1 MVVAGCWLALIDVD
15 CSKRQPLLTITHR
28 PTTTFFIPRR
38 FILKSLTKLILTLM
52 LSASLLATQSCAFFT
67 KSEFT
72 EISAEELTAL
82 VDTFP
87 DAQKRQIAQTKAIRD
102 QIIGNFK
109 TPFALAQAAEAEG
122 LQKTEEFKQQMA
134 LATTQLVA
142 TEYTKRN
149 PDMNI
154 TKEDRD
160 AYYNAHKSQFDTDF
174 ALITR
179 NAKQMPSESDKEAM
193 RDQWAEL
200 NIRAE
205 KGKQAG
211 IEKETGVKVQLKL
224 RKASALADAYTRKLE
239 EQFKLTPEEKKR
251 YVTEHPEAD
260 IDKIKEKADS
270 LLARVKKGEEF
281 EKIAKEFNEDDTAAN
296 GGELPWFSKD
306 GKMEG
311 GATVDESFAQA
322 AFALEKGQF
331 TNEVIKT
338 QYGFHIIKVDDKRMT
353 KPAAAPTPAASPAA
367 DGANGQPAASP
378 TPQEPQEQVHTR
390 HIYLSTA
397 AADRFEQEEVEKKIK
412 RAMEDA
418 TLKYPVKVPADF
430 AVNVGGYDPS
440 RVPGLGGGQGGTM
453 KGIDPNANK

>member
-1 MVVAGCWLALIDVD
+1 M
-15 CSKRQPLLTITHR
+15 
-28 PTTTFFIPRR
+28 
-38 FILKSLTKLILTLM
+38 KSFTKLILTLILVTG
-52 LSASLLATQSCAFFT
+52 LSFTQSCAFFT

-72 EISAEELTAL
+72 EITAQELTAL

-87 DAQKRQIAQTKAIRD
+87 DAQKRQIAQTKAVRD
-102 QIIGNFK
+102 QIINNFK

-122 LQKTEEFKQQMA
+122 LQKTDDFKQQIA

-149 PDMNI
+149 PDVTV
-154 TKEDRD
+154 TKEERD

-174 ALITR
+174 ALITK
-179 NAKQMPSESDKEAM
+179 NARQMPSESDKEAM

-205 KGKQAG
+205 KGRQAG
-211 IEKETGVKVQLKL
+211 IEKELGVQVQIKL
-224 RKASALADAYTRKLE
+224 RKASALADAYTKSLE
-239 EQFKLTPEEKKR
+239 EKFKLTPEEKKR
-251 YVTEHPEAD
+251 YIAEHPEAD
-260 IDKIKEKADS
+260 IEKIKEKADA
-270 LLARVKKGEEF
+270 LLARLKKGEDF
-281 EKIAKEFNEDDTAAN
+281 EKIAKEFNEDDTRAN

-306 GKMEG
+306 GKMDG
-311 GATVDESFAQA
+311 GATVDENFAQA

-331 TNEVIKT
+331 SNEVIKT
-338 QYGFHIIKVDDKRMT
+338 QYGFHIIKVDDKR
-353 KPAAAPTPAASPAA
+353 KVDPAAAPKPAASPAA

-378 TPQEPQEQVHTR
+378 TPQEPQEQVRTR

-397 AADRFEQEEVEKKIK
+397 VADRFEQEEIEKKIK

-430 AVNVGGYDPS
+430 AVNVSGFDPN
-440 RVPGLGGGQGGTM
+440 RIPGLGGGQGGTM

>member
-1 MVVAGCWLALIDVD
+1 M
-15 CSKRQPLLTITHR
+15 
-28 PTTTFFIPRR
+28 
-38 FILKSLTKLILTLM
+38 KSFTKLILTLM
-52 LSASLLATQSCAFFT
+52 LVTSLLFTQSCAFFT
-67 KSEFT
+67 KSDFT
-72 EISAEELTAL
+72 EITAQELTAL

-102 QIIGNFK
+102 QIINNFK
-109 TPFALAQAAEAEG
+109 TPFALAQAAESEG
-122 LQKTEEFKQQMA
+122 LQKTDDFKQQIA

-149 PDMNI
+149 PDVTV
-154 TKEDRD
+154 TKEERD

-174 ALITR
+174 ALITK

-205 KGKQAG
+205 KGRQAG
-211 IEKETGVKVQLKL
+211 IEKELGVQVQIKL
-224 RKASALADAYTRKLE
+224 RKASALADAYTKSLE
-239 EQFKLTPEEKKR
+239 EKFKLTPEEKKR
-251 YVTEHPEAD
+251 YIAEHPEAD
-260 IDKIKEKADS
+260 IEKIKEKADA
-270 LLARVKKGEEF
+270 LLARLKKGEDF
-281 EKIAKEFNEDDTAAN
+281 EKMAKEFNEDDTRAN

-306 GKMEG
+306 GKMDG
-311 GATVDESFAQA
+311 GATVDENFAQA

-331 TNEVIKT
+331 SNEVIKT
-338 QYGFHIIKVDDKRMT
+338 QYGFHIIKVDDKR
-353 KPAAAPTPAASPAA
+353 KVDPAAAPKPAASPAA

-378 TPQEPQEQVHTR
+378 TPQEPQEQVRTR

-397 AADRFEQEEVEKKIK
+397 VADRFEQEEIEKKIK

-430 AVNVGGYDPS
+430 AVNVSGFDPN
-440 RVPGLGGGQGGTM
+440 RIPGLGGGQGGTM

>member
-1 MVVAGCWLALIDVD
+1 M
-15 CSKRQPLLTITHR
+15 
-28 PTTTFFIPRR
+28 
-38 FILKSLTKLILTLM
+38 KSFTKLILTLILVTG
-52 LSASLLATQSCAFFT
+52 LSFTQSCAFFT

-72 EISAEELTAL
+72 EITAQELTAL

-87 DAQKRQIAQTKAIRD
+87 DAQKRQIAQTKAVRD
-102 QIIGNFK
+102 QIINNFK

-122 LQKTEEFKQQMA
+122 LQKTDDFKQQIA

-149 PDMNI
+149 PDVTV
-154 TKEDRD
+154 TKEERD

-174 ALITR
+174 ALITK
-179 NAKQMPSESDKEAM
+179 NARQMPSESDKEAM

-205 KGKQAG
+205 KGRQTG
-211 IEKETGVKVQLKL
+211 IEKELGVQVQIKL
-224 RKASALADAYTRKLE
+224 RKASALADAYTKSLE
-239 EQFKLTPEEKKR
+239 EKFKLTPEEKKR
-251 YVTEHPEAD
+251 YIAEHPEAD
-260 IDKIKEKADS
+260 IEKIKEKADA
-270 LLARVKKGEEF
+270 LLARLKKGEDF
-281 EKIAKEFNEDDTAAN
+281 EKIAKEFNEDDTRAN

-306 GKMEG
+306 GKMDG
-311 GATVDESFAQA
+311 GATVDENFAQA

-331 TNEVIKT
+331 SNEVIKT
-338 QYGFHIIKVDDKRMT
+338 QYGFHIIKVDDKR
-353 KPAAAPTPAASPAA
+353 KVDPAAAPKPAASPAA

-378 TPQEPQEQVHTR
+378 TPQEPQEQVRTR

-397 AADRFEQEEVEKKIK
+397 VADRFEQEEIEKKIK

-430 AVNVGGYDPS
+430 AVNVSGFDPN
-440 RVPGLGGGQGGTM
+440 RIPGLGGGQGGTM